1 MWRRVDLLHGR
12 PALGDEAERK
22 SQTTL
27 HHLATGVPVAV
38 RCSFEG
44 TWSPGFEV
52 AEFVLEPDGGAGY
65 RLRRLS
71 DGTLLPVIF
80 PINYVIPL
88 VVPGLAHASA
98 LRRGPDHG

>member
-1 MWRRVDLLHGR
+1 M
-12 PALGDEAERK
+12 GDDAEAK
-22 SQTTL
+22 KQPTL
-27 HHLATGVPVAV
+27 HYLATGVPVAV

-52 AEFVLEPDGGAGY
+52 AELVLETGGGAGY

-80 PINYVIPL
+80 PIQDVIPRGG
-88 VVPGLAHASA
+88 PALARASA
-98 LRRGPDHG
+98 LRGGPDQS

>member
-1 MWRRVDLLHGR
+1 M
-12 PALGDEAERK
+12 GDEAERK
-22 SQTTL
+22 NQPRL
-27 HHLATGVPVAV
+27 HHLAKGVPVAV

-80 PINYVIPL
+80 PIEDVIPRAA
-88 VVPGLAHASA
+88 PALAHAPGA
-98 LRRGPDHG
+98 HRGPDQG